1 MKVDRVISRKI
12 RIISNKLI
20 NKKLSCFFL
29 NGILLKEKINKSL
42 SKIILSI
49 FVSLS
54 VSAQNSTSTLTPS
67 SGAGSSATST
77 SSVLSDTTVKNT
89 GAVTITTLGRNVQDQ
104 SLNSVVGWSFAEFGI
119 KSKFNEWFTF
129 DFNLVGIFGEGAGQ
143 NYLSDEGASANTIII
158 DSIGVA
164 LKPIKQLELKAG
176 VIRYKINPLLSTMSA
191 NTSLGS
197 EQTLE
202 FSNDSETMKLSFIGN
217 EAMPSTGI
225 TKTSVDKENTPF
237 FLAGT
242 VKGEL
247 NSKIINTKLK
257 GAVTQFKMGNLPRS
271 QAKGALTGGN
281 SRSSVTGLGDQMEY
295 VIGFAG
301 YETAGVIETDW
312 TPNLTTSI
320 KGVKIIN
327 NSAFEESNE
336 GTRGIFEIKWKRGNV
351 TLTPSWSVFNIQ
363 ADTTPAPYSILPNR
377 LNNRE
382 GQKISL
388 SVDFEKQKLGFFG
401 DYTKADVIVGSPY
414 LTDREIFNLG
424 VEVKYDLF

>member
-12 RIISNKLI
+12 RIIS
-20 NKKLSCFFL
+20 KKLSGFL
-29 NGILLKEKINKSL
+29 LNDILLKDKINKNL
-42 SKIILSI
+42 SKIILSL

-54 VSAQNSTSTLTPS
+54 VSAQNSTTTLTPAP
-67 SGAGSSATST
+67 GAGSSATST

-89 GAVTITTLGRNVQDQ
+89 GAVKITTLGRNVQDQ
-104 SLNSVVGWSFAEFGI
+104 NLNSMVGWSFAEFGI
-119 KSKFNEWFTF
+119 NSKFNEWFAF

-143 NYLSDEGASANTIII
+143 NYLSDDGASTNTIII
-158 DSIGVA
+158 DSIGVE
-164 LKPIKQLELKAG
+164 LKPIKQLKLQAG
-176 VIRYKINPLLSTMSA
+176 IINYKINPLLSTMSA

-202 FSNDSETMKLSFIGN
+202 FANDNESMKLSFIGN

-225 TKTSVDKENTPF
+225 TKSTVDKDNTPF

-242 VKGEL
+242 VQAEL
-247 NSKIINTKLK
+247 NPNLIHTKFK
-257 GAVTQFKMGNLPRS
+257 AAVTQFKMGNLPRS
-271 QAKGALTGGN
+271 QTKGALTGGN
-281 SRSSVTGLGDQMEY
+281 SRASVTGVGDQMEY

-301 YETAGVIETDW
+301 YETAGVIETEW
-312 TPNLTTSI
+312 TSNLTTTL

-327 NSAFEESNE
+327 NRAFDDSNE
-336 GTRGIFEIKWKRGNV
+336 GTRGIFEVKWKKGNV
-351 TLTPSWSVFNIQ
+351 TMTPSLSVFSIQ

-401 DYTKADVIVGSPY
+401 DYTKADVIVGSPQ
-414 LTDREIFNLG
+414 LTDREIYNLG

>member
-12 RIISNKLI
+12 RIVSNKI
-20 NKKLSCFFL
+20 SENNK
-29 NGILLKEKINKSL
+29 LLKEKTIQNL
-42 SKIILSI
+42 SKIILSF

-54 VSAQNSTSTLTPS
+54 VFAQNSTTSLTPA
-67 SGAGSSATST
+67 SGGGSSTTST
-77 SSVLSDTTVKNT
+77 PAYLSDSAVKNT

-104 SLNSVVGWSFAEFGI
+104 NLNSVVGWSFAEFGI
-119 KSKFNEWFTF
+119 KSKFNEWFAF

-143 NYLSDEGASANTIII
+143 NYLSDEGASANAIII
-158 DSIGVA
+158 DSIGVS

-176 VIRYKINPLLSTMSA
+176 VLRYKINPLLSTMSA

-202 FSNDSETMKLSFIGN
+202 FANDSESMKLSFIGN

-225 TKTSVDKENTPF
+225 TKSTVDKDNTPF

-242 VKGEL
+242 IKAEL
-247 NSKIINTKLK
+247 NPKIIKTTFKA
-257 GAVTQFKMGNLPRS
+257 AVTQFKMGNLPKS
-271 QAKGALTGGN
+271 QSKGALTGGN
-281 SRSSVTGLGDQMEY
+281 SRASVTGVGDQMEY

-301 YETAGVIETDW
+301 YESAGVIETEW
-312 TPNLTTSI
+312 TSNLTTTI

-327 NSAFEESNE
+327 DRAFDDNNE
-336 GTRGIFEIKWKRGNV
+336 GTRGIFEVKWKKGNV
-351 TLTPSWSVFNIQ
+351 TMTPSLSVFSIQ

-401 DYTKADVIVGSPY
+401 DYTKADVIVGSPQ
-414 LTDREIFNLG
+414 LTDREIYNLG